1 MAIVPRA
8 GRGCNGRIAVVI
20 ARLRE
25 IPAALW
31 LFLIYAFVIL
41 TVIGVALPY
50 VVSLA
55 GTMPVSLPGVVV
67 MALLAYTI
75 FTITVILQRKQVGRG
90 LALGL
95 TTLILPTLAFLAL
108 GGLPGPAL
116 VLGGLAALL
125 VRGLLGARVRAYLS
139 EP

>member
-1 MAIVPRA
+1 MPGSVRLFLVYAVAIL
-8 GRGCNGRIAVVI
+8 VVI
-20 ARLRE
+20 GL
-25 IPAALW
+25 
-31 LFLIYAFVIL
+31 
-41 TVIGVALPY
+41 ALPY

-95 TTLILPTLAFLAL
+95 TTLTLPALAFAAF
-108 GGLPGPAL
+108 GGLPVPAVGL
-116 VLGGLAALL
+116 AVLAALL
-125 VRGLLGARVRAYLS
+125 FRGLLGGRVRAYLS

>member
-1 MAIVPRA
+1 MPAAIV
-8 GRGCNGRIAVVI
+8 
-20 ARLRE
+20 
-25 IPAALW
+25 
-31 LFLIYAFVIL
+31 LFLVYAFAIL
-41 TVIGVALPY
+41 IVIGLALPY

-95 TTLILPTLAFLAL
+95 TTLTLPALAFTAFGGLVVPAAGIGLLAL
-108 GGLPGPAL
+108 
-116 VLGGLAALL
+116 LL
-125 VRGLLGARVRAYLS
+125 FRGLVGNGVRTYLN

>member
-1 MAIVPRA
+1 MLAQVRA
-8 GRGCNGRIAVVI
+8 M
-20 ARLRE
+20 
-25 IPAALW
+25 PAAIL
-31 LFLIYAFVIL
+31 LFLAYAFTIL
-41 TVIGVALPY
+41 IVIGLALPY

-75 FTITVILQRKQVGRG
+75 FTITVILQRKQVGQG

-95 TTLILPTLAFLAL
+95 TTLTLPALAFLAF
-108 GGLPGPAL
+108 
-116 VLGGLAALL
+116 GGLALPAAGLALL
-125 VRGLLGARVRAYLS
+125 AVLLFRGLLGARVRAYLS